1 MNLEVDLLQD
11 VISLSDLKDNPNAVI
26 EDVQNRRVTKI
37 VTKRGKPTAVIVNLE
52 DYLQLKQALV
62 QAEAREI
69 AQLHQSFV
77 EAGKL
82 DKLGTSEDLWSLFGL
97 TPPTTPGP
105 AGRGRLDEAA
115 S

>member
-26 EDVQNRRVTKI
+26 DDVQNRRVTKI

-52 DYLQLKQALV
+52 DYLQLKQALA

-77 EAGKL
+77 DGGKRGE
-82 DKLGTSEDLWSLFGL
+82 LGTSDDLWPTLGL
-97 TPPTTPGP
+97 TPPSHS
-105 AGRGRLDEAA
+105 RRRLDEAA